1 MHYLGYELR
10 RISLPHTP
18 VNRAETALPSLC
30 LLKLANRI
38 VGQRPRYIN
47 SYKEREK
54 MASRTTTSGGD
65 YDLSDPVNSF
75 VEVLR
80 RVVLQP
86 TAFFAGLPRQGSL
99 LGPLVFALI
108 CIEVSV
114 ILVGLLTFL
123 GVPGGVTW
131 LFGVRDDQ
139 GFLAFVGGLVIAPI
153 AGAVGVFLTALV
165 MHLLVILVVGSGH
178 SGFGAT
184 FRVVAYS
191 SVTSL
196 LGWLPFV
203 GWIFSLYRLFL
214 ATVGIREMHAT
225 TTGRA
230 LLVVL
235 LPAILIL
242 VLVVVVVGAS
252 AIVFFRAA

>member
-1 MHYLGYELR
+1 
-10 RISLPHTP
+10 
-18 VNRAETALPSLC
+18 
-30 LLKLANRI
+30 
-38 VGQRPRYIN
+38 
-47 SYKEREK
+47 
-54 MASRTTTSGGD
+54 MASTTTTSGGD
-65 YDLSDPVNSF
+65 YDLSDPLNSF
-75 VEVLR
+75 VDVVR

-86 TAFFAGLPRQGSL
+86 TTFFAGLPRQGSF

-123 GVPGGVTW
+123 GTPGGITW
-131 LFGVRDDQ
+131 LFGARGDQ

-153 AGAVGVFLTALV
+153 AGTVGVFLTALV
-165 MHLLVILVVGSGH
+165 MHLLVILVV
-178 SGFGAT
+178 
-184 FRVVAYS
+184 AYS

-196 LGWLPFV
+196 LGWLPFI
-203 GWIFSLYRLFL
+203 GWIFSFYRLYL

-242 VLVVVVVGAS
+242 LLILVVVGAS
-252 AIVFFRAA
+252 AIVYFRAA